1 MKGEYRTE
9 LPFMCAEPDTFIQNG
24 HALIP
29 YVGWSPTLHDMSSEE
44 GKGTHVIDA
53 DRAPAPRQLR
63 LVGATPFVRVVRSS
77 RASST
82 DVLLVRHPYAHGDV
96 PRVQRV
102 HPHGLLGTPPRA
114 CPCASEGYEEGYKLP
129 RPCLLFVLF
138 ASDLSLVAGADLRS
152 CRLPTGVVPE
162 PASRAPLCAP
172 DSAGTSAPVRC
183 RFHLVYTSVLYAIPY
198 WCNCTAR
205 SGTLVLES
213 SLVKMIDRIHLAPS
227 YLRLSYFHTHSTQ
240 RTQTGPTSRPPSAR
254 SIC

>member
-82 DVLLVRHPYAHGDV
+82 FSLLGIHMPMVMFLAYSESTHTVSLGLPLGRVPARRRAMRRATSSPARVCYSSSLPRISRSWPAPTFVRADCPPESSPNRRLVRRCVRLIQPE
-96 PRVQRV
+96 R
-102 HPHGLLGTPPRA
+102 
-114 CPCASEGYEEGYKLP
+114 LP
-129 RPCLLFVLF
+129 RSVVGFILYTLLYCMPYRIGAIVQHGPVLW
-138 ASDLSLVAGADLRS
+138 
-152 CRLPTGVVPE
+152 
-162 PASRAPLCAP
+162 
-172 DSAGTSAPVRC
+172 
-183 RFHLVYTSVLYAIPY
+183 Y
-198 WCNCTAR
+198 
-205 SGTLVLES
+205 
-213 SLVKMIDRIHLAPS
+213 
-227 YLRLSYFHTHSTQ
+227 
-240 RTQTGPTSRPPSAR
+240 
-254 SIC
+254 

>member
-82 DVLLVRHPYAHGDV
+82 FS
-96 PRVQRV
+96 
-102 HPHGLLGTPPRA
+102 LLGIHMPMVMFLAYSESTHTVSLGLPLGRVPARRRA
-114 CPCASEGYEEGYKLP
+114 MRRATNKLP
-129 RPCLLFVLF
+129 RPCYSFVLF
-138 ASDLSLVAGADLRS
+138 ASDLSLVAGRRRPSFVPIAHRS
-152 CRLPTGVVPE
+152 RPRTGV
-162 PASRAPLCAP
+162 SCAVVC
-172 DSAGTSAPVRC
+172 A
-183 RFHLVYTSVLYAIPY
+183 
-198 WCNCTAR
+198 
-205 SGTLVLES
+205 
-213 SLVKMIDRIHLAPS
+213 
-227 YLRLSYFHTHSTQ
+227 
-240 RTQTGPTSRPPSAR
+240 
-254 SIC
+254 